1 MKRIF
6 TSIALA
12 SLAIVSFA
20 GGLFTN
26 TNQHAAFHRNPALGS
41 SLGIEAVY
49 FNPAGTA
56 FFKEG
61 WSFSGN
67 WQMIWQQRDATN
79 TATDTK
85 YDGKVFVPVMPT
97 LMAAY
102 NTGDWTFSAFFGM
115 PGGGG
120 ECEFNDGLPL
130 FDNLISGLGGA
141 FNLPVKGSSEFSSTQ
156 YMFSLQL
163 GAAYKITDNFSAY
176 AGIRGNYINNNY
188 NGVIAANAD
197 LSAMGMPGNTELL
210 NVSLDLDQTG
220 IAFAP
225 IVGLDYKI
233 GNFNFGAKYEF
244 RAVTNI
250 ENETEPIN
258 INTNATVDG
267 ALGGALS
274 AGANMALGSYLG
286 GFADG
291 KTFRNDAPA
300 LLSLNGSW
308 QIIPV
313 VKVMAGWNYYFDK
326 DAKVESLLGGDQM
339 KALSRNTIEY
349 QFGTEVNVCKNL
361 LLSAGIQY
369 TNFGMNDSY
378 ISDLN
383 FNNDAFMTAI
393 GGKYSINEKLDVNF
407 GYSYTNYAPYNNK
420 GTATYYKRKT
430 HAATIGVDFR
440 L

>member
-6 TSIALA
+6 TSISFATI
-12 SLAIVSFA
+12 AIASFA

-61 WSFSGN
+61 WSFSAN

-79 TATDTK
+79 TTTNTK

-102 NTGDWTFSAFFGM
+102 KTGDWTFSAFFGM

-130 FDNLISGLGGA
+130 FDNLISNLGSINGA
-141 FNLPVKGSSEFSSTQ
+141 SEFSSTQ

-163 GAAYKITDNFSAY
+163 GAAYKITENFSAY
-176 AGIRGNYINNNY
+176 AGIRGNYISNNY
-188 NGVIAANAD
+188 QGSIAANCSSMEI
-197 LSAMGMPGNTELL
+197 LSVN
-210 NVSLDLDQTG
+210 LDLDQTG

-244 RAVTNI
+244 RAVTSI

-258 INTNATVDG
+258 ININEQINQMADCNLGTMANA
-267 ALGGALS
+267 ALG
-274 AGANMALGSYLG
+274 NYLG
-286 GFADG
+286 GFEDG
-291 KTFRNDAPA
+291 KTFRSDAPA
-300 LLSLNGSW
+300 LLSLGGSW
-308 QIIPV
+308 QIIPM

-339 KALSRNTIEY
+339 MALSRNTIEY
-349 QFGTEVNVCKNL
+349 QFGTEVKVCKNL

-369 TNFGMNDSY
+369 TNFGMNNNY

-383 FNNDAFMTAI
+383 FNNDAFMTGI
-393 GGKYSINEKLDVNF
+393 GGKYSINDKLDINVA
-407 GYSYTNYAPYNNK
+407 YSYTNYAPYNNTA
-420 GTATYYKRKT
+420 TATYYKRKT